1 VDGKITL
8 DEFEEYLVTGAE
20 TNGYAKV
27 FDARWGENAMP
38 EGRRLYF
45 CALANAVLPRLCRQ
59 GTAARWSAVPTRRAA
74 VSDGWIDARHRIVG
88 GSKPLSMRQR
98 TFGLAV
104 SAAINN
110 CTGCGKE
117 QVHREAAT

>member
-38 EGRRLYF
+38 EGCRLYF
-45 CALANAVLPRLCRQ
+45 CC
-59 GTAARWSAVPTRRAA
+59 
-74 VSDGWIDARHRIVG
+74 
-88 GSKPLSMRQR
+88 
-98 TFGLAV
+98 
-104 SAAINN
+104 
-110 CTGCGKE
+110 
-117 QVHREAAT
+117 